1 MTEVP
6 DLTSGSKV
14 YVDSNMFIYLFEKKE
29 GFAEHVVLRFSEVEK
44 LGGRLLTSELT
55 VAECCYK
62 PAGDGN
68 ALLLSTYEEFF
79 EQSGEVELV
88 SLSGSVVKRAALVG
102 ASLGL
107 KLLDAIHYVSALDAG
122 CTHFLTGD
130 KAFKSSAGLRVVQL

>member
-6 DLTSGSKV
+6 DLTPGSKV

-55 VAECCYK
+55 IAECCYR

-68 ALLLSTYEEFF
+68 GLLLSAYQDFF
-79 EQSGEVELV
+79 EESGEVELV
-88 SLSGSVVKRAALVG
+88 LLSGSMVKRAALVG

-130 KAFKSSAGLRVVQL
+130 KAFKSSSELRVVQL